1 MKEKNG
7 QEEPVISGNRKGYVK
22 PKVLKVRLTPQ
33 YDVLNACSAGTP
45 SIASGTCFPTLGS
58 SCSN

>member
-7 QEEPVISGNRKGYVK
+7 QEESVSYGKRKGYVK

-45 SIASGTCFPTLGS
+45 SVASGTCFPTTGS
-58 SCSN
+58 NCSN